1 MFLTSLPGFGILRY
15 AISTSIMVGAAPE
28 YYAVWLTWR
37 ILSIPLPSW
46 LYQKV
51 DDMLYSTYQRLVLLF
66 FEHGTG
72 LKVSSL
78 CGIEVLF
85 RNIQSHHLIPF

>member
-1 MFLTSLPGFGILRY
+1 MLKHVFNKPARFGVIRY

-28 YYAVWLTWR
+28 YYAVWLGWR

-72 LKVSSL
+72 LKV
-78 CGIEVLF
+78 
-85 RNIQSHHLIPF
+85 RHLIACA